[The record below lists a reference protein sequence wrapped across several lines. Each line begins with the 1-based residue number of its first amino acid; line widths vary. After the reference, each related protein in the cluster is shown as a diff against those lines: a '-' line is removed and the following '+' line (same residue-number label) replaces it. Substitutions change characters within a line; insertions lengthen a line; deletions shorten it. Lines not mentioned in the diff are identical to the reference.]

1 MASTTFFDPN
11 TTTQPT
17 YEPLN
22 PIIDSSKVNLDNL
35 SPEEQDFLKEIIAL
49 TCKTINE
56 TERPSDGDVID
67 KPVSLNQES
76 SPEIEEIAINAGIV
90 KEKNPLD
97 TMAEIEARCQKEL
110 DVAKLNSDEPKVN
123 YLTQMSRL
131 IAEISTLLNQWTNRD
146 NHRSEVKKAE
156 YTEASTAIEYNQYS
170 KGGWNLALGVVG
182 AALSAWSPNASLGPL
197 QQSINNFLDG
207 QGTKPSQEN
216 QMTLQTLQKLSEA
229 SSSNADL
236 RQKALEVLQAI
247 RDWATAAARH
257 G

>member
-11 TTTQPT
+11 TKTQPT
-17 YEPLN
+17 YEPL
-22 PIIDSSKVNLDNL
+22 DSNAIKLENL
-35 SPEEQDFLKEIIAL
+35 SAEEQAFLEEVMAL
-49 TCKTINE
+49 ASKTIDE
-56 TERPSDGDVID
+56 TERPSAGDVIE
-67 KPVSLNQES
+67 KPVSLKEEKT
-76 SPEIEEIAINAGIV
+76 PETTEIQEIAINAGIV

-97 TMAEIEARCQKEL
+97 TIAEIEARCKNEL

-146 NHRSEVKKAE
+146 NHRAEVKKAE

-170 KGGWNLALGVVG
+170 KGGWNLALGVVS
-182 AALSAWSPNASLGPL
+182 AALSAWSPNASLGSL

-216 QMTLQTLQKLSEA
+216 QMTLQTIQKLNEA
-229 SSSNADL
+229 STSNADL

>member
-1 MASTTFFDPN
+1 MATSTSFDPN
-11 TTTQPT
+11 TTTQQT
-17 YEPLN
+17 YKPL
-22 PIIDSSKVNLDNL
+22 DSEAIKLENL
-35 SPEEQDFLKEIIAL
+35 SPEEQSFLEEVMAL
-49 TCKTINE
+49 ASKAINE
-56 TERPSDGDVID
+56 TKRSSSEDAIE
-67 KPVSLNQES
+67 KPVSLIEEK
-76 SPEIEEIAINAGIV
+76 SPETTEIGEIALNAGIV

-97 TMAEIEARCQKEL
+97 TMAEIEARCRQEL

-131 IAEISTLLNQWTNRD
+131 IAEISTLLNEWTQRD
-146 NHRSEVKKAE
+146 NHRSEEKKKE

-170 KGGWNLALGVVG
+170 KGGWNLALGVAN

-216 QMTLQTLQKLSEA
+216 QLTLQTIQKLTES

-236 RQKALEVLQAI
+236 RQKSLEVLQAI

>member
-17 YEPLN
+17 YEPLDTN
-22 PIIDSSKVNLDNL
+22 AIILDDL
-35 SPEEQDFLKEIIAL
+35 SAEEQAFLEEVMAL
-49 TCKTINE
+49 ASKKINE
-56 TERPSDGDVID
+56 TERPSEGDVID
-67 KPVSLNQES
+67 KPVSLKEEK
-76 SPEIEEIAINAGIV
+76 SPETTAIDEIAINAGIV

-97 TMAEIEARCQKEL
+97 TMAEIEARCKNEL
-110 DVAKLNSDEPKVN
+110 DTAKLNSDEPKVN

-170 KGGWNLALGVVG
+170 KGGWNLALGVVS

-207 QGTKPSQEN
+207 QGTKPAQEN
-216 QMTLQTLQKLSEA
+216 QMTLQTIQKLNEA
-229 SSSNADL
+229 SSSNTDL